1 MYMPPLKNNQF
12 MVWLVEK
19 CLQKCI
25 KKLQQQ
31 KSNQGDYSVNEREL
45 EEKKR
50 KDRSI
55 IESSKMCGL
64 PLTYTHS

>member
-45 EEKKR
+45 EEKKGR
-50 KDRSI
+50 T
-55 IESSKMCGL
+55 EA
-64 PLTYTHS
+64 